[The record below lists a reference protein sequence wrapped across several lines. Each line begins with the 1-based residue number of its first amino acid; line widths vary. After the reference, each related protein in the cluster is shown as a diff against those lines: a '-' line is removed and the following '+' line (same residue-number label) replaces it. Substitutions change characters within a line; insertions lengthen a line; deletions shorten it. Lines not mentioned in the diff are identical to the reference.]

1 MQVVFGQRSDLGR
14 VRSTNQDACLVQPL
28 DPRGNAAL
36 LIVADGMGGYRG
48 GEEAARIAVET
59 VRERVVS
66 HAADW
71 AENGLIGEGLLEAI
85 QRANKAILAAQAE
98 RPDYG
103 RMGSTLT
110 AVILWGER
118 LFVGHIGDSKAML
131 ISARAAWQVTTD
143 HNVANELWLSGE
155 LTEEELR
162 NHPQR
167 HVLTRA
173 LGMQEQ
179 FGIEKV
185 ETLWEEGDTL
195 LLCSDG
201 LSNLVPLTEIRTL
214 SQSLSVAD
222 LVERLVD
229 LANERGGSD
238 NITVI
243 AARWEG
249 KAS

>member
-1 MQVVFGQRSDLGR
+1 MHVVFGQRSDLGR
-14 VRSTNQDACLVQPL
+14 VRSTNQDACLIQSL

-36 LIVADGMGGYRG
+36 LIVADGMGGYVG

-59 VRERVVS
+59 VRERVSV

-85 QRANKAILAAQAE
+85 QRANKAILQAQSLKPE
-98 RPDYG
+98 WG
-103 RMGSTLT
+103 HMGSTLT
-110 AVILWGER
+110 GVILWGER
-118 LFVGHIGDSKAML
+118 LFVGHIGDSKGML
-131 ISARAAWQVTTD
+131 ISNRAAWQVTTD
-143 HNVANELWLSGE
+143 HNFANELWLSGQ

-162 NHPQR
+162 HHPQR
-167 HVLTRA
+167 HALTRA
-173 LGMQEQ
+173 LGMEETAL
-179 FGIEKV
+179 IEKV

-214 SQSLSVAD
+214 SQSLPVEE

-249 KAS
+249 KA

>member
-1 MQVVFGQRSDLGR
+1 VHVVFGQRSDLGR
-14 VRSTNQDACLVQPL
+14 VRSTNQDACLVEPL

-36 LIVADGMGGYRG
+36 LVVADGMGGYQG
-48 GEEAARIAVET
+48 GEYASRIAVET
-59 VRERVVS
+59 VLDRVRVN
-66 HAADW
+66 AADW
-71 AENGLIGEGLLEAI
+71 AEKGLIGEGLLDAI
-85 QRANKAILAAQAE
+85 QRANKAILQAQLE
-98 RPDYG
+98 RSDWCQ
-103 RMGSTLT
+103 MGTTLT
-110 AVILWGER
+110 AAILWGER
-118 LFVGHIGDSKAML
+118 VFVGHIGDSKAML
-131 ISARAAWQVTTD
+131 ISQSTAWQVTTD
-143 HNVANELWLSGE
+143 HNVANELWLSGQ

-162 NHPQR
+162 YHPRR

-173 LGMQEQ
+173 LGMQETAR
-179 FGIEKV
+179 IEKV

-214 SQSLSVAD
+214 CQQYDVDGLLA
-222 LVERLVD
+222 RLVD

-249 KAS
+249 KA